1 MLKMSAGGMKKYLCV
16 SFILV
21 FWGTVYPVFARAA
34 DKPVVTGK
42 SEQAAEHKQGTEADH
57 LGQGKKIFNNICIHC
72 HHTDYKVSVVG
83 APGLRDVTARHTPEW
98 LNQWLASPADFAKKN
113 QAARALRNA
122 NPYGLTMP
130 SLPEMQDPQSRRD
143 VIEFL
148 KTLKAD

>member
-1 MLKMSAGGMKKYLCV
+1 MKKYLGV
-16 SFILV
+16 SFMLV
-21 FWGTVYPVFARAA
+21 FWGTVYPAFAGAA
-34 DKPVVTGK
+34 GRPVVTGK
-42 SEQAAEHKQGTEADH
+42 SEQAVDHKQGREADH
-57 LGQGKKIFNNICIHC
+57 LEHGRKIFNNICIHC

-98 LNQWLASPADFAKKN
+98 LDQWLASPADFAKKN
-113 QAARALRNA
+113 QAARALGKA

-130 SLPEMQDPQSRRD
+130 SLPEMQNPQSRRD